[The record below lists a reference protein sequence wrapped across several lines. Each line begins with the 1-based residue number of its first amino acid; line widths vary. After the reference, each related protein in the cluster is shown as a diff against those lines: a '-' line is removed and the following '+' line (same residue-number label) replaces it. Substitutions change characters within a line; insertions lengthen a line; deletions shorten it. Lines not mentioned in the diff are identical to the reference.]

1 MMYNFYIERDSI
13 LHSLDPRVKLVG
25 SAFTVI
31 LLLLFN
37 SPWVLIPLF
46 FVAILLVSFLGKI
59 TLREQYRVLKP
70 LFPILIITIVVWAFV
85 YDPWYKGAL
94 IGVAYGL
101 RLLTF
106 GLVAFALLM
115 TTTQR
120 DLILGFVK
128 LKMPYEYGLT
138 MTIALRYIPTLYM
151 LAINIMDAQK
161 ARGWEM
167 EKGNIFVRIKKMS
180 AVLVPLLIASIK
192 TAHELSIALESRAF
206 GAKKERTSLYTI
218 EMKKRDYA
226 ALLIAGI
233 VLGIAIYVRYGLG
246 LGYIKLY

>member
-1 MMYNFYIERDSI
+1 MMYNFYVERDSV
-13 LHSLDPRVKLVG
+13 LHSLDPRVKLAG
-25 SAFTVI
+25 SASAVI
-31 LLLLFN
+31 MLLLFN
-37 SPWVLIPLF
+37 SPEVLIPLF
-46 FVAILLVSFLGKI
+46 FLTVLLVYMLGKI
-59 TLREQYRVLKP
+59 TPREQYRVLKP

-85 YDPWYKGAL
+85 YDPWYRGAL

-106 GLVAFALLM
+106 GLIAFSLLM

-120 DLILGFVK
+120 ELILGFIK

-151 LAINIMDAQK
+151 LALNIMDAQK

-167 EKGNIFVRIKKMS
+167 EKGNILVRMRKMS

-206 GAKKERTSLYTI
+206 GARKERTFLYTI
-218 EMKKRDYA
+218 EMKRRDYA
-226 ALLIAGI
+226 ALLMTGVI
-233 VLGIAIYVRYGLG
+233 LGIALYVRYGLG
-246 LGYIKLY
+246 FGHIKLY

>member
-1 MMYNFYIERDSI
+1 MIYNFYVERDSI
-13 LHSLDPRVKLVG
+13 LHTLDPRVKLIG
-25 SAFTVI
+25 SASIIV

-37 SPWVLIPLF
+37 SPVVLIPFFFLIMLF
-46 FVAILLVSFLGKI
+46 VYILGKI
-59 TLREQYRVLKP
+59 TFYEQYRVLKP
-70 LFPILIITIVVWAFV
+70 LFPILVITIVVWAFV
-85 YDPWYKGAL
+85 YDPWYKGTL

-106 GLVAFALLM
+106 GLIAFSLLM

-120 DLILGFVK
+120 ELILGFIK

-151 LAINIMDAQK
+151 LALNIMDAQK

-167 EKGNIFVRIKKMS
+167 EKGNILVRIRKMS
-180 AVLVPLLIASIK
+180 AVLIPLLIASIK

-206 GAKKERTSLYTI
+206 GARKDRTFLYTI
-218 EMKKRDYA
+218 EMKRRDYV
-226 ALLIAGI
+226 ALLLTGIILIIA
-233 VLGIAIYVRYGLG
+233 LYVRYSLG
-246 LGYIKLY
+246 FGHIKLY

>member
-1 MMYNFYIERDSI
+1 MMYNFYIKRDSI
-13 LHSLDPRVKLVG
+13 LHSLDPRVKLTG
-25 SAFTVI
+25 TAAAVI
-31 LLLLFN
+31 ILLLFN
-37 SPWVLIPLF
+37 SPEVLIPLF
-46 FVAILLVSFLGKI
+46 FLTMLLIYLLGKI
-59 TLREQYRVLKP
+59 TLREQYRVLRP

-85 YDPWYKGAL
+85 YDPWYRGAL

-106 GLVAFALLM
+106 GLIAFALLM

-120 DLILGFVK
+120 DLILGFIK

-151 LAINIMDAQK
+151 LALNIMDAQK

-192 TAHELSIALESRAF
+192 TAHELSIALESRGF
-206 GAKKERTSLYTI
+206 GARRKRTFLHTI
-218 EMKKRDYA
+218 EMKKRDYI
-226 ALLIAGI
+226 ALFLTGI
-233 VLGIAIYVRYGLG
+233 TIGIALYVRYGLG
-246 LGYIKLY
+246 FGHIKLY

>member
-1 MMYNFYIERDSI
+1 
-13 LHSLDPRVKLVG
+13 
-25 SAFTVI
+25 
-31 LLLLFN
+31 LLFN

-46 FVAILLVSFLGKI
+46 FVAILLVSLLGKI